1 MEILAEENV
10 KINDICGHGGFFK
23 TDFVGA
29 NAMSA
34 ALGAPI
40 TVMKNAGEGGA
51 WGVAVLAL
59 YRIASNCTLEEF
71 LDKIFAGAE
80 KETVVANSAEKAK
93 FAEFMKSYKAG
104 LAVEK
109 LATEAL

>member
-1 MEILAEENV
+1 
-10 KINDICGHGGFFK
+10 
-23 TDFVGA
+23 
-29 NAMSA
+29 
-34 ALGAPI
+34 
-40 TVMKNAGEGGA
+40 MKNAGEGGA

-80 KETVVANSAEKAK
+80 KETVVANSEEKAK

-109 LATEAL
+109 RATEVL